1 MKFYLIIFL
10 LIQTSTVFAQ
20 YKAKFRAPDKKAA
33 KSYWD
38 MENYRKALEEY
49 EILARRESSN
59 PEYNYKAGV
68 CYLNTNIDKAKAI
81 PHLEFA
87 ARTPSNY
94 QKNAQFELSK
104 AYMLNYRFDDAIQS
118 WNKFKEIAAPLPKD
132 VAEFVEKQIENCH
145 SAKKL
150 MNNPLQVTFENL
162 GPEVNSEFPDYYPF
176 INDEEGELVFTSRR
190 RGTTGNTET
199 YDGFFTADIFLSTVK
214 DGKWTKAKNAGP
226 AINTSG
232 DDICTSLSPDGQF
245 MFIYTETEE
254 DYGDIFGS
262 WKKNKSWQKRTIL
275 DYNVNT
281 SELEL
286 AASITADGQKLFF
299 SSSRPGGKGGL
310 DIWMAKKLPNGQWGK
325 PQNLGEVINTQWDED
340 FPYISKD
347 GNTLYFASQG
357 HFNMGGY
364 DIFKS
369 EWNEETQT
377 WSKPENLG
385 YPINTPDDNM
395 TICFSANGRYAYI
408 AAFMPDSKGDL
419 DIYRVTFLDKDENL
433 SALIGLIKYEVPA
446 KNKDEVEVIVYKKG
460 NLIREFPA
468 GFNPPDKDWIKVEEK
483 TKTPK
488 PDHEFKFIITYEL
501 DGVEKKVAYQAFPK
515 DNPKALF
522 KDISTIEVK
531 KVIDPKA
538 PPAKTETLEPTYKMV
553 ALATLSLT
561 NKKSGEFYGTF
572 QSLPN
577 TGKYVLIAPPGEYD
591 LEIEADG
598 FQNLKETI
606 VIPDKASYKVEITK
620 DFVLKPKTV
629 K

>member
-1 MKFYLIIFL
+1 MRFYIVIISVL
-10 LIQTSTVFAQ
+10 CSLSTYAQ
-20 YKAKFRAPDKKAA
+20 YRVKYRAPDKKAA
-33 KSYWD
+33 KTFFEMD
-38 MENYRKALEEY
+38 NFKKALEEY

-68 CYLNTNIDKAKAI
+68 CYLNTNIDKSKAI

-87 ARTPSNY
+87 ARTASTY

-104 AYMLNYRFDDAIQS
+104 AYMLNYRFDDAIAS
-118 WNKFKEIAAPLPKD
+118 WNKFKEIAAPLTKD
-132 VAEFVEKQIENCH
+132 VLEYVDKQIENCN
-145 SAKKL
+145 SAKKI
-150 MNNPLQVTFENL
+150 MSNPLQVTFENL

-176 INDEEGELVFTSRR
+176 INDDEGELVFTSRR

-199 YDGFFTADIFLSTVK
+199 YDGFYTADIFLSTVK
-214 DGKWTKAKNAGP
+214 EGKWSKAKNAGP
-226 AINTSG
+226 TLNTSG

-262 WKKNKSWQKRTIL
+262 WKKNKSWQKRNIL
-275 DYNVNT
+275 DDNINT
-281 SELEL
+281 AELEL
-286 AASITADGQKLFF
+286 AGSITADGQKLFF
-299 SSSRPGGKGGL
+299 SSGRSGGKGGL
-310 DIWMAKKLPNGQWGK
+310 DIWMSKKLPNGQWGK
-325 PQNLGEVINTQWDED
+325 PINLGDAINTKWDED

-369 EWNEETQT
+369 QWNEDIQQ

-385 YPINTPDDNM
+385 YPLNTTDDNM

-408 AAFMPDSKGDL
+408 AAYMADSKGDL
-419 DIYRVTFLDKDENL
+419 DIYRVTFHDKDENL
-433 SALIGLIKYEVPA
+433 SALKGLIKYEVPV
-446 KNKDEVEVIVYKKG
+446 KNKEEIEVVIYKKG
-460 NLIREFPA
+460 AVSREFPA
-468 GFNPPDKDWIKVEEK
+468 GFNPPDKDWVKVETR

-488 PDHEFKFIITYEL
+488 ADHEFKFIVTYEL
-501 DGVEKKVAYQAFPK
+501 DGAEKKSTYQTFPK

-522 KDISTIEVK
+522 KDITTIEVK
-531 KVIDPKA
+531 KVSDPKVSTLKA
-538 PPAKTETLEPTYKMV
+538 EAVETEYKMV
-553 ALATLSLT
+553 PMATITLV
-561 NKKSGEFYGTF
+561 NKKTGVFFGTF

-577 TGKYVLIAPPGEYD
+577 TGKYLLIAPPGEYEV
-591 LEIEADG
+591 EIEADG

-606 VIPDKASYKVEITK
+606 IILDKASYKVEITK
-620 DFVLKPKTV
+620 DFILKPIGV